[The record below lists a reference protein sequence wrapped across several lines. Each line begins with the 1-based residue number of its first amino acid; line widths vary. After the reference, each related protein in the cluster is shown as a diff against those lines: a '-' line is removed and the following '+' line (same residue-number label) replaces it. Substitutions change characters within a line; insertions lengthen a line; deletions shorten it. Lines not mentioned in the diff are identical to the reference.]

1 MYTASIDIGTNSV
14 LLLIA
19 EQTELGLQVHEEV
32 QRLPRLGA
40 MVDSNGVLA
49 RQSIDRVL
57 EVLTEYAE
65 IIQTYG
71 DGVLKKTRVTATSAV
86 RDAAN
91 KNEFLS
97 LVKEIVG
104 FEIQILSGEEEAKY
118 TYLGAISQTKVES
131 NSILVVDIGGGSTEL
146 AMGDSS
152 QWLGGISV
160 DMGCVR
166 FNERYLLHNPP
177 YQEEIGE
184 CRYSIEA
191 LLESTKLRLPPNTQ
205 VVAVSGTATSLA
217 AIDQQLFPYQLTRI
231 NNYRLNTDKLAKSIE
246 IFSLHTYEQLIEL
259 HPEVMLGRA
268 DVFLAGLLILEG
280 VLRYAIVEEFI
291 VSSGGIRHG
300 ILLS

>member
-19 EQTELGLQVHEEV
+19 DQTELGLQVHEEV

-49 RQSIDRVL
+49 SQSIDRVL

-65 IIQTYG
+65 IIQTHG
-71 DGVLKKTRVTATSAV
+71 DGILKKTRVMATSAV

-104 FEIQILSGEEEAKY
+104 FEIQILSGEEEVKY
-118 TYLGAISQTKVES
+118 TYLGAISQTTVES
-131 NSILVVDIGGGSTEL
+131 NFILVVDIGGGSTEL

-152 QWLGGISV
+152 QWLRGISV
-160 DMGCVR
+160 DMGYVR
-166 FNERYLLHNPP
+166 FNERYLFHNPP

-184 CRYSIEA
+184 CRRSIEA
-191 LLESTKLRLPPNTQ
+191 LLESKKLRFPSDTR

-217 AIDQQLFPYQLTRI
+217 AIDQQLFPYELFRI
-231 NNYRLNTDKLAKSIE
+231 NNYRLNTNKLAKSIE

-259 HPEVMLGRA
+259 HPEVMQGRA

-280 VLRYAIVEEFI
+280 VLRYASVMEFI
-291 VSSGGIRHG
+291 VSSCGIRHG

>member
-19 EQTELGLQVHEEV
+19 DQTELGLQVHEEV

-49 RQSIDRVL
+49 SQSIDRVL

-65 IIQTYG
+65 IIQTHG
-71 DGVLKKTRVTATSAV
+71 DGILKKTRVMATSAV

-104 FEIQILSGEEEAKY
+104 FEIQILSGEEEVKY
-118 TYLGAISQTKVES
+118 TYLGAISQTTVES
-131 NSILVVDIGGGSTEL
+131 NFILVVDIGGGSTEL

-152 QWLGGISV
+152 QWLRGISV
-160 DMGCVR
+160 DMGYVR
-166 FNERYLLHNPP
+166 FNERYLFHNPP

-184 CRYSIEA
+184 CRRSIEA
-191 LLESTKLRLPPNTQ
+191 LLESKKLRFPSDTR

-217 AIDQQLFPYQLTRI
+217 AIDQQLFPYELFRI
-231 NNYRLNTDKLAKSIE
+231 SNYRLNTNKLAKSIE

-259 HPEVMLGRA
+259 HPEVMQGRA

-280 VLRYAIVEEFI
+280 VLRYASVMEFI
-291 VSSGGIRHG
+291 VYSCGIRHG

>member
-1 MYTASIDIGTNSV
+1 
-14 LLLIA
+14 LLLIV
-19 EQTELGLQVHEEV
+19 EQAELGLQVHEEV

-152 QWLGGISV
+152 QWLRGISV

-166 FNERYLLHNPP
+166 FNERYLVHNPP

-184 CRYSIEA
+184 CRRSIEA
-191 LLESTKLRLPPNTQ
+191 LLESTKLRFPPNTQ
-205 VVAVSGTATSLA
+205 VVTVSGTATSLA
-217 AIDQQLFPYQLTRI
+217 AIDQQLFPYQLSRI

-259 HPEVMLGRA
+259 HPEVMQGRA

-280 VLRYAIVEEFI
+280 VLRFASVEEFI

>member
-1 MYTASIDIGTNSV
+1 MYKASIDIGTNSV
-14 LLLIA
+14 LLLIVD
-19 EQTELGLQVHEEV
+19 QTELGLQVHEEV

-118 TYLGAISQTKVES
+118 TYLGAISQMNVES

-152 QWLGGISV
+152 QWLRGISV

-166 FNERYLLHNPP
+166 FNERYLIHNPP

-184 CRYSIEA
+184 CRRSVEA
-191 LLESTKLRLPPNTQ
+191 LLESTKLRFPSDTRL
-205 VVAVSGTATSLA
+205 VAVSGTATSLA
-217 AIDQQLFPYQLTRI
+217 VIDQQLFPYQLSRI

-259 HPEVMLGRA
+259 HPEVMQGRA

-280 VLRYAIVEEFI
+280 VLRYASIEEFI

>member
-152 QWLGGISV
+152 QWLRGISV

-166 FNERYLLHNPP
+166 FNERYLVHNPP

-184 CRYSIEA
+184 CRRSIEA
-191 LLESTKLRLPPNTQ
+191 LLESTKLRFPPNTQ
-205 VVAVSGTATSLA
+205 VVTVSGTATSLA
-217 AIDQQLFPYQLTRI
+217 AIDQQLFPYQLSRI
-231 NNYRLNTDKLAKSIE
+231 NNYRLNSDKLAKSIE

-259 HPEVMLGRA
+259 HPEVMQGRA

-280 VLRYAIVEEFI
+280 VLRYASIEEFI

>member
-14 LLLIA
+14 LLLIV

-71 DGVLKKTRVTATSAV
+71 DGVLQKTRVTATSAV

-152 QWLGGISV
+152 QWLRGISV

-166 FNERYLLHNPP
+166 FNERYLVHNPP

-184 CRYSIEA
+184 CRRSIEA
-191 LLESTKLRLPPNTQ
+191 LLESTKLRFPPNTQ
-205 VVAVSGTATSLA
+205 VVTVSGTATSLA
-217 AIDQQLFPYQLTRI
+217 AIDQQLFPYQLSRI

-259 HPEVMLGRA
+259 HPEVMQGRA

-280 VLRYAIVEEFI
+280 VLRFASVEEFI

>member
-14 LLLIA
+14 LLLIV

-71 DGVLKKTRVTATSAV
+71 DGLLKKTRVTATSAV

-152 QWLGGISV
+152 QWLRGISV

-166 FNERYLLHNPP
+166 FNERYLVHNPP

-184 CRYSIEA
+184 CRRSIEA
-191 LLESTKLRLPPNTQ
+191 LLESTKLRFPPNTQ
-205 VVAVSGTATSLA
+205 VVTVSGTATSLA
-217 AIDQQLFPYQLTRI
+217 AIDQQLFPYQLSRI

-259 HPEVMLGRA
+259 HPEVMQGRA

-280 VLRYAIVEEFI
+280 VLRFASVEEFI

>member
-1 MYTASIDIGTNSV
+1 MYSASIDIGTNSV
-14 LLLIA
+14 LLLIV

-152 QWLGGISV
+152 QWLRGISV

-166 FNERYLLHNPP
+166 FNERYLVHNPP

-184 CRYSIEA
+184 CRRSIEA
-191 LLESTKLRLPPNTQ
+191 LLESTKLRFPPNTQ
-205 VVAVSGTATSLA
+205 VVTVSGTATSLA
-217 AIDQQLFPYQLTRI
+217 AIDQQLFPYQLSRI

-259 HPEVMLGRA
+259 HPEVMQGRA

-280 VLRYAIVEEFI
+280 VLRFASVEEFI

>member
-71 DGVLKKTRVTATSAV
+71 DGVLQKTRVTATSAV

-152 QWLGGISV
+152 QWLRGISV

-166 FNERYLLHNPP
+166 FNERYLVHNLP

-184 CRYSIEA
+184 CRRSIEA
-191 LLESTKLRLPPNTQ
+191 LLESTKLRFPPNTQ
-205 VVAVSGTATSLA
+205 VVTVSGTATSLA
-217 AIDQQLFPYQLTRI
+217 AIDQQLFPYQLSRI

-246 IFSLHTYEQLIEL
+246 IFSLHTYEQLIDL
-259 HPEVMLGRA
+259 HPEVMQGRA

-280 VLRYAIVEEFI
+280 VLRFASVEEFI

>member
-14 LLLIA
+14 LLLIV

-152 QWLGGISV
+152 QWLRGISV

-166 FNERYLLHNPP
+166 FNERYLVHNPP

-184 CRYSIEA
+184 CRRSIEA
-191 LLESTKLRLPPNTQ
+191 LLESTKLRFPPNTQ
-205 VVAVSGTATSLA
+205 VVTVSGTATSLA
-217 AIDQQLFPYQLTRI
+217 AIDQQLFPYQLSRI

-259 HPEVMLGRA
+259 HPEVMQGRA
-268 DVFLAGLLILEG
+268 DVFFAGLLILEG
-280 VLRYAIVEEFI
+280 VLRFASVEEFI

>member
-1 MYTASIDIGTNSV
+1 LYTASIDIGTNSV
-14 LLLIA
+14 LLLIV
-19 EQTELGLQVHEEV
+19 EQAELGLQVHEEV

-104 FEIQILSGEEEAKY
+104 FKIQILSGEEEAKY

-152 QWLGGISV
+152 QWLRGISV

-166 FNERYLLHNPP
+166 FNERYLVHNPP

-184 CRYSIEA
+184 CRRSIEA
-191 LLESTKLRLPPNTQ
+191 LLESTKLRFPPNTQ
-205 VVAVSGTATSLA
+205 VVTVSGTATSLA
-217 AIDQQLFPYQLTRI
+217 AIDQQLFPYQLSRI

-259 HPEVMLGRA
+259 HPEVMQGRA

-280 VLRYAIVEEFI
+280 VLRFASVEEFI

>member
-1 MYTASIDIGTNSV
+1 M
-14 LLLIA
+14 
-19 EQTELGLQVHEEV
+19 
-32 QRLPRLGA
+32 
-40 MVDSNGVLA
+40 
-49 RQSIDRVL
+49 
-57 EVLTEYAE
+57 
-65 IIQTYG
+65 
-71 DGVLKKTRVTATSAV
+71 
-86 RDAAN
+86 
-91 KNEFLS
+91 S

-146 AMGDSS
+146 AIGDSS
-152 QWLGGISV
+152 QWLRGISV

-166 FNERYLLHNPP
+166 FNERYLVHNPP

-184 CRYSIEA
+184 CRRSIEA
-191 LLESTKLRLPPNTQ
+191 LLESTKLRFPPNTQ
-205 VVAVSGTATSLA
+205 VVTVSGTATSLA
-217 AIDQQLFPYQLTRI
+217 AIDQQLFPYQLSRI

-259 HPEVMLGRA
+259 HPEVMQGRA

-280 VLRYAIVEEFI
+280 VLRFASVEEFI

>member
-19 EQTELGLQVHEEV
+19 EQTELGLQVHEEM

-152 QWLGGISV
+152 QWLRGISV

-166 FNERYLLHNPP
+166 FNERYLIHNPP

-184 CRYSIEA
+184 CRRSIEA
-191 LLESTKLRLPPNTQ
+191 LLESTKLRFPPNTQ
-205 VVAVSGTATSLA
+205 VVTVSGTATSLA
-217 AIDQQLFPYQLTRI
+217 AIDQQLFPYQLSRI

-246 IFSLHTYEQLIEL
+246 IFSLHTYEQLIDL
-259 HPEVMLGRA
+259 HPEVMQGRA

-280 VLRYAIVEEFI
+280 VLRFASVEEFI

>member
-14 LLLIA
+14 LLLIV

-152 QWLGGISV
+152 QWLRGISV

-166 FNERYLLHNPP
+166 FNERYLVHNPP

-184 CRYSIEA
+184 CRRSIEA
-191 LLESTKLRLPPNTQ
+191 LLESTKLRFPPNTQ
-205 VVAVSGTATSLA
+205 VVTVSGTATSLA
-217 AIDQQLFPYQLTRI
+217 AIDQQLFPYQLSRI

-280 VLRYAIVEEFI
+280 VLRYASVEEFI

>member
-97 LVKEIVG
+97 LIKEIIG

-152 QWLGGISV
+152 QWLRGISV

-166 FNERYLLHNPP
+166 FNERYLVHNLP

-184 CRYSIEA
+184 CRRSIEA
-191 LLESTKLRLPPNTQ
+191 LLESTKLRFPPNTQ
-205 VVAVSGTATSLA
+205 VVTVSGTATSLA
-217 AIDQQLFPYQLTRI
+217 AIDQQLFPYQLSRI

-246 IFSLHTYEQLIEL
+246 IFSLHTYEQLIDL
-259 HPEVMLGRA
+259 HPEVMQGRA

-280 VLRYAIVEEFI
+280 VLRFASVEEFI

>member
-1 MYTASIDIGTNSV
+1 MYTALIDIGTNSV
-14 LLLIA
+14 LLLIV

-32 QRLPRLGA
+32 LRLPRLGA

-152 QWLGGISV
+152 QWLRGISV

-166 FNERYLLHNPP
+166 FNERYLVHNPP

-184 CRYSIEA
+184 CRRSIEA
-191 LLESTKLRLPPNTQ
+191 LLESTKLRFPSNTQ

-217 AIDQQLFPYQLTRI
+217 AIDQQLFPYQLSRI

-259 HPEVMLGRA
+259 HPEVMQGRA

-280 VLRYAIVEEFI
+280 VLRFASVEEFI

>member
-40 MVDSNGVLA
+40 MVDSNGDLA

-97 LVKEIVG
+97 LIKEIIG

-152 QWLGGISV
+152 QWLRGISV

-166 FNERYLLHNPP
+166 FNERYLIHNPP

-184 CRYSIEA
+184 CRRSIEA
-191 LLESTKLRLPPNTQ
+191 LLESTKLRFPSDTR

-217 AIDQQLFPYQLTRI
+217 VIDQQLFPYQLSRI

-259 HPEVMLGRA
+259 HPEVMQGRA

-280 VLRYAIVEEFI
+280 VLRYASIEEFI

-300 ILLS
+300 ILLN

>member
-14 LLLIA
+14 LLLIV

-152 QWLGGISV
+152 QWLRGISV

-166 FNERYLLHNPP
+166 FNERYLVHNPP

-184 CRYSIEA
+184 CRRSIEA
-191 LLESTKLRLPPNTQ
+191 LLESTKLRFPPNIQ
-205 VVAVSGTATSLA
+205 VVTVSGTATSLA
-217 AIDQQLFPYQLTRI
+217 AIDQQLFPYQLSRI

-259 HPEVMLGRA
+259 HPEVMQGRA

-280 VLRYAIVEEFI
+280 VLRFASVEEFI

>member
-14 LLLIA
+14 LLLIV
-19 EQTELGLQVHEEV
+19 EQTELGFQVYEEV
-32 QRLPRLGA
+32 QRMPRLGA

-152 QWLGGISV
+152 QWLRGISV

-166 FNERYLLHNPP
+166 FNERYLVHNPP

-184 CRYSIEA
+184 CRRSIEA
-191 LLESTKLRLPPNTQ
+191 LLESTKLRFPPNTQ
-205 VVAVSGTATSLA
+205 VVTVSGTATSLA
-217 AIDQQLFPYQLTRI
+217 AIDQQLFPYQLSRI

-259 HPEVMLGRA
+259 HPEVMQGRA

-280 VLRYAIVEEFI
+280 VLRFASVEEFI

>member
-1 MYTASIDIGTNSV
+1 MFKASIDIGTNSV

-19 EQTELGLQVHEEV
+19 EQSEQGLQVHEDV

-57 EVLTEYAE
+57 EVLKEYAE

-152 QWLGGISV
+152 QWLRGISV

-166 FNERYLLHNPP
+166 FNERYLVHNPP

-184 CRYSIEA
+184 CRRSIEA
-191 LLESTKLRLPPNTQ
+191 LLESTKLRFPPNTQ

-217 AIDQQLFPYQLTRI
+217 AIDQQLFPYQLSRI

-259 HPEVMLGRA
+259 HPEVMQGRA

-280 VLRYAIVEEFI
+280 VLRFASVEEFI

>member
-71 DGVLKKTRVTATSAV
+71 DGLLKKTRVTATSAV

-152 QWLGGISV
+152 QWLRGISV

-166 FNERYLLHNPP
+166 FNERYLVHNPP

-184 CRYSIEA
+184 CRRSIEA
-191 LLESTKLRLPPNTQ
+191 LLESTKLRFPPNIQ
-205 VVAVSGTATSLA
+205 VVTVSGTATSLA
-217 AIDQQLFPYQLTRI
+217 AIDQQLFPYQLSRI

-259 HPEVMLGRA
+259 HPEVMQGRA

-280 VLRYAIVEEFI
+280 VLRFASVEEFI

>member
-14 LLLIA
+14 LLLIV

-146 AMGDSS
+146 AMGDLS
-152 QWLGGISV
+152 QWLRGISV

-166 FNERYLLHNPP
+166 FNERYLVHNPP

-184 CRYSIEA
+184 CRRSIEA
-191 LLESTKLRLPPNTQ
+191 LLESTKLRFPPNTQ
-205 VVAVSGTATSLA
+205 VVTVSGTATSLA
-217 AIDQQLFPYQLTRI
+217 AIDQQLFPYQLSRI

-259 HPEVMLGRA
+259 HPEVMQGRA

-280 VLRYAIVEEFI
+280 VLRFASVEEFI

>member
-32 QRLPRLGA
+32 QRVPRLGA

-152 QWLGGISV
+152 QWLRGISV

-166 FNERYLLHNPP
+166 FNERYLIHNPP

-184 CRYSIEA
+184 CRRSIEA
-191 LLESTKLRLPPNTQ
+191 LLESTKLRFPPNTQ
-205 VVAVSGTATSLA
+205 VVTVSGTATSLA
-217 AIDQQLFPYQLTRI
+217 AIDQQLFPYQLSRI

-246 IFSLHTYEQLIEL
+246 IFSLHTYEQLIDL
-259 HPEVMLGRA
+259 HPEVMQGRA

-280 VLRYAIVEEFI
+280 VLRFASVEEFI

>member
-1 MYTASIDIGTNSV
+1 MFKASIDIGTNSV
-14 LLLIA
+14 LLLIG
-19 EQTELGLQVHEEV
+19 EQTELGLQVHEDV

-57 EVLTEYAE
+57 EVLKEYAE

-97 LVKEIVG
+97 LVKEFVG

-118 TYLGAISQTKVES
+118 TYLGAISQTQVES

-146 AMGDSS
+146 AMGDSA
-152 QWLGGISV
+152 QWLRGISV

-166 FNERYLLHNPP
+166 FNERYLFHNPP

-184 CRYSIEA
+184 CRRSIEE
-191 LLESTKLRLPPNTQ
+191 LLESTKLRFPPNTQ

-217 AIDQQLFPYQLTRI
+217 AIDQQLFPYQLSRI

-280 VLRYAIVEEFI
+280 VLRYASVEEFI

>member
-1 MYTASIDIGTNSV
+1 LYTASIDIGTNSV
-14 LLLIA
+14 LLLIV

-152 QWLGGISV
+152 QWLRGISV

-166 FNERYLLHNPP
+166 FNERYLVHNPP

-184 CRYSIEA
+184 CRRSIEA
-191 LLESTKLRLPPNTQ
+191 LLESTKLRFPPNTQ
-205 VVAVSGTATSLA
+205 VVTVSGTATSLA
-217 AIDQQLFPYQLTRI
+217 AIDQQLFPYQLSRI

-259 HPEVMLGRA
+259 HPEVMQGRA
-268 DVFLAGLLILEG
+268 DVFFAGLLILEG
-280 VLRYAIVEEFI
+280 VLRFASVEEFI

>member
-40 MVDSNGVLA
+40 MVDSDGVLA

-152 QWLGGISV
+152 QWLRGNSV

-166 FNERYLLHNPP
+166 FNERYLVHNPP

-184 CRYSIEA
+184 CRRSIEA
-191 LLESTKLRLPPNTQ
+191 LLESTKLRFPPNTQ

-217 AIDQQLFPYQLTRI
+217 AIDQQLFPYQLSRI

-259 HPEVMLGRA
+259 HPEVMQGRA

-280 VLRYAIVEEFI
+280 VLRFASVDEFI